1 MKCGEEIIAPD
12 KDVFT
17 EEELQPA
24 AGSGSSGGLDSGQDD
39 YEEKPARRSL
49 LLRAVA
55 FITAVAV
62 LGLAIIT
69 AYPAARLPLADLVK
83 NSFQL
88 KKNVDA
94 QLTQVVVQ
102 ISVISRRQG
111 SITVEQKSG
120 TGFNIDPGGIVI
132 TNYHVIEDALNM
144 SITFPDGKVYRADRW
159 SSRPESDL
167 AVISLQA
174 EKLPVVPVN
183 FSSLPAPG
191 DKIRVVGNPLELNN
205 ILVEG
210 QVIQYL
216 KIRDKQGRIFSI
228 DAPIFPGNSGSPVYN
243 LDGQVIGVI
252 FGTLRE
258 ENNEGGQVTGLAVSI
273 AEARDL
279 INAMAAEK
287 QAGSG
292 LK

>member
-1 MKCGEEIIAPD
+1 
-12 KDVFT
+12 VFT
-17 EEELQPA
+17 EEELRPA
-24 AGSGSSGGLDSGQDD
+24 AGSGSSGSMESGQDD
-39 YEEKPARRSL
+39 FEEKPAKRSL

-94 QLTQVVVQ
+94 KLTRVVVQ

-111 SITVEQKSG
+111 SITVEQRLG
-120 TGFNIDPGGIVI
+120 TGFNIDAGGIVI

-144 SITFPDGKVYRADRW
+144 SITFPDGKVYRADHW

-167 AVISLQA
+167 AVIALNA
-174 EKLPVVPVN
+174 ENLPVVPVN

-216 KIRDKQGRIFSI
+216 KIRDKQGSIFSI

-243 LDGQVIGVI
+243 LDGQAIGVI

-258 ENNEGGQVTGLAVSI
+258 ENNGGGQVTGLAVSI